1 MVRDISGERF
11 GRLVAIEPTDRRIN
25 GGIVWRCKCDCG
37 NETFVARGNLISG
50 GAKSCGCSKGMVI
63 KDLAGIRF
71 GSLVAIGPT
80 ERRCGGQIIWHCKC
94 DCGNDAYVIRG
105 NLIHGK
111 TKSCG
116 CGRNNDLSGKRF
128 GKLIAIEPTEQRS
141 EDAVVW
147 RCRCDCGNETFASS
161 RTLASGGKKSCG
173 CLRKKKRNKKK
184 DITGKR
190 FGALVAEKETRLR
203 GYVAYEC
210 VCDCGNHVTVRMV
223 DLLSGKKTQC
233 MPFDH
238 SIIGEH
244 FGKLLVKA
252 YAGTDNGRGA
262 VMRCECDCGNVC
274 EIPARQLKRGNNLS
288 CGCSE
293 DDNRAA
299 NMRAHFDR
307 VHVDGTNLDAI
318 SSNRLRPDNTSG
330 VRGVAMTKSGRW
342 RAYISFKREQ
352 RNLGTFDTLEEAA
365 DARKD
370 AERELFHPVLKAHG
384 IEPVE
389 DDDA

>member
-1 MVRDISGERF
+1 MARDISGERF
-11 GRLVAIEPTDRRIN
+11 GKLTAIEPTERRR
-25 GGIVWRCKCDCG
+25 GGQIIWRCKCDCGDDAYVIRGNLLDGKTKSCGCGRKKDISGERFGKLVAIDKTDTRVGTSFVWRCKCDCG
-37 NETFVARGNLISG
+37 NETFAPSSRL
-50 GAKSCGCSKGMVI
+50 
-63 KDLAGIRF
+63 
-71 GSLVAIGPT
+71 
-80 ERRCGGQIIWHCKC
+80 
-94 DCGNDAYVIRG
+94 
-105 NLIHGK
+105 
-111 TKSCG
+111 
-116 CGRNNDLSGKRF
+116 LSGQ
-128 GKLIAIEPTEQRS
+128 T
-141 EDAVVW
+141 
-147 RCRCDCGNETFASS
+147 
-161 RTLASGGKKSCG
+161 KSCG
-173 CLRKKKRNKKK
+173 CLRKKKKVNKK

-203 GYVAYEC
+203 SYVAYEC
-210 VCDCGNHVTVRMV
+210 VCDCGNRVTVRRV

-252 YAGTDNGRGA
+252 YAGTDNSRGA

-288 CGCSE
+288 CGCGE

-299 NMRAHFDR
+299 NMRAHFER

-318 SSNRLRPDNTSG
+318 SSNRIRPDNASG
-330 VRGVAMTKSGRW
+330 VRGVSMTKSGRW
-342 RAYISFKREQ
+342 RAYIAFKGET

-370 AERELFHPVLKAHG
+370 AERELFHPVLKEHG
-384 IEPVE
+384 IEPN
-389 DDDA
+389 DG